1 MKARER
7 PAPDGPAEGRLVL
20 ALLPR
25 EFYAAK
31 FLLTR
36 VIREVE
42 RRGELFSSSF
52 CCQAEETAGVAALV
66 SDG

>member
-36 VIREVE
+36 VIREVKMLTWIE
-42 RRGELFSSSF
+42 SAEFSKF
-52 CCQAEETAGVAALV
+52 FM
-66 SDG
+66 